1 MIGAPAKAG
10 AAGESSP
17 TRLRKPIAAP
27 AFAGATLY
35 RLHQTAPICDE
46 PFMRALRRV
55 EARLSLS
62 TMVNAP
68 PPFVPGAFV
77 GTEHQFR
84 ARVYFEDTD
93 LSGIVYHANYLRYME
108 RARSDMLRLA
118 GIDQRAA
125 MEGGEGAWA
134 VTDLAIKYR
143 SPAKLDDDLLV
154 VSTVQAVRGASVVI
168 AQRILRTNDTLSGET
183 LTDGQVTAAFL
194 SPAGRPRRQPADWVQ
209 RFTAIMNGE
218 TIPC

>member
-1 MIGAPAKAG
+1 M
-10 AAGESSP
+10 AA
-17 TRLRKPIAAP
+17 I
-27 AFAGATLY
+27 
-35 RLHQTAPICDE
+35 
-46 PFMRALRRV
+46 
-55 EARLSLS
+55 
-62 TMVNAP
+62 P

-77 GTEHQFR
+77 GAAHHYR

-125 MEGGEGAWA
+125 MESGEGAWA

-154 VSTVQAVRGASVVI
+154 VSTVEAVRGASVII
-168 AQRILRTNDTLSGET
+168 AQRILRGQDTLTEGR
-183 LTDGQVTAAFL
+183 VTAAFL
-194 SPAGRPRRQPADWVQ
+194 SPEGRPRRQPAGWAD

-218 TIPC
+218 TNPC

>member
-1 MIGAPAKAG
+1 
-10 AAGESSP
+10 
-17 TRLRKPIAAP
+17 
-27 AFAGATLY
+27 
-35 RLHQTAPICDE
+35 
-46 PFMRALRRV
+46 
-55 EARLSLS
+55 
-62 TMVNAP
+62 MVDVP

-77 GTEHQFR
+77 GAAHHYR
-84 ARVYFEDTD
+84 LRVYFEDTD

-134 VTDLAIKYR
+134 VTDLTIKYR

-154 VSTVQAVRGASVVI
+154 VSLVEAVRGASVI
-168 AQRILRTNDTLSGET
+168 ISQRILRGQDELTNGR
-183 LTDGQVTAAFL
+183 VTAAFL
-194 SPAGRPRRQPADWVQ
+194 SPEGRPRRQPAGWAD

-218 TIPC
+218 TFPC

>member
-1 MIGAPAKAG
+1 
-10 AAGESSP
+10 
-17 TRLRKPIAAP
+17 
-27 AFAGATLY
+27 
-35 RLHQTAPICDE
+35 
-46 PFMRALRRV
+46 MRALRRV

-77 GTEHQFR
+77 GAEHR
-84 ARVYFEDTD
+84 YRVRIYFEDTD

-125 MEGGEGAWA
+125 MEAGDGAWA

-143 SPAKLDDDLLV
+143 RPARLDDDLLV
-154 VSTVQAVRGASVVI
+154 VSEVEAVRGASVVI
-168 AQRILRTNDTLSGET
+168 AQRILRGHDTLSCET
-183 LTDGQVTAAFL
+183 LTQGRVTAAFL
-194 SPAGRPRRQPADWVQ
+194 SPEGRPRRQPAGWAE

-218 TIPC
+218 TSPC

>member
-1 MIGAPAKAG
+1 
-10 AAGESSP
+10 
-17 TRLRKPIAAP
+17 
-27 AFAGATLY
+27 
-35 RLHQTAPICDE
+35 
-46 PFMRALRRV
+46 
-55 EARLSLS
+55 
-62 TMVNAP
+62 MVDVP

-77 GTEHQFR
+77 GAAHHYR

-134 VTDLAIKYR
+134 VTDLTIKYR
-143 SPAKLDDDLLV
+143 SPARLDDDLLV
-154 VSTVQAVRGASVVI
+154 VSTVESVRGASVII
-168 AQRILRTNDTLSGET
+168 AQRILRTHGALSDEVAHGTLSHET
-183 LTDGQVTAAFL
+183 LTDGRVTAAFL
-194 SPAGRPRRQPADWVQ
+194 SPEGRPRRQPTGWAD

-218 TIPC
+218 NFPC

>member
-1 MIGAPAKAG
+1 
-10 AAGESSP
+10 
-17 TRLRKPIAAP
+17 
-27 AFAGATLY
+27 
-35 RLHQTAPICDE
+35 
-46 PFMRALRRV
+46 
-55 EARLSLS
+55 
-62 TMVNAP
+62 MVNPP

-77 GTEHQFR
+77 GAEHHYR

-125 MEGGEGAWA
+125 MEAGEGAWA

-143 SPAKLDDDLLV
+143 NPAKLDDDLLV
-154 VSTVQAVRGASVVI
+154 ISTVEAVRGASVII
-168 AQRILRTNDTLSGET
+168 AQRILRGRDTLSGET
-183 LTDGQVTAAFL
+183 LTTGQVTAAFL
-194 SPAGRPRRQPADWVQ
+194 SPEGRPRRQPAGWAQ

-218 TIPC
+218 TFTC

>member
-1 MIGAPAKAG
+1 
-10 AAGESSP
+10 
-17 TRLRKPIAAP
+17 
-27 AFAGATLY
+27 
-35 RLHQTAPICDE
+35 
-46 PFMRALRRV
+46 
-55 EARLSLS
+55 
-62 TMVNAP
+62 MVDDAP

-77 GTEHQFR
+77 GTAPHYR
-84 ARVYFEDTD
+84 TRVYFEDTD

-125 MEGGEGAWA
+125 MEAGDGAWA

-154 VSTVQAVRGASVVI
+154 VSTVEAVRGASVII
-168 AQRILRTNDTLSGET
+168 AQRILRGPHALSGEL
-183 LTDGQVTAAFL
+183 LTDGRVTAAFL
-194 SPAGRPRRQPADWVQ
+194 SPEGRPRRQPAGWAD